1 MAPWQPNKTFRRK
14 FVQSQKE
21 FGFVLTCVA
30 RVAVSVV
37 DEMEIETTV
46 GRAFSP
52 NLFTIRMAVGPGHPP
67 PPLDNVVQM
76 EMMMHVDI

>member
-21 FGFVLTCVA
+21 FVLTCVA

-67 PPLDNVVQM
+67 LDNVVQM